1 MKSNKTYDLYTDG
14 ASRGNPGK
22 AGGGAILYDE
32 NGHIISSA
40 KDFFGVC
47 TNNIAEYRA
56 LILGLE
62 KALGKGCRCLRIFL
76 DSELLVR
83 QIQGSYRV
91 KNENLAKLMTEV
103 RKLLSFLD
111 EYTIKHIE
119 RAKNKAADRLANEA
133 IDEAQTEEF
142 EEHY

>member
-1 MKSNKTYDLYTDG
+1 MKNRKTYALYTDG

-32 NGHIISSA
+32 SGQIISSA
-40 KDFFGVC
+40 KNFLGVC

-62 KALGKGCRCLRIFL
+62 EALSNGCRCLRIFL
-76 DSELLVR
+76 DSELLVK
-83 QIQGSYRV
+83 QINGSYRV
-91 KNENLAKLMTEV
+91 KNGNLIKLMKDV

-111 EYTIKHIE
+111 EYSVEHIE
-119 RAKNKAADRLANEA
+119 RNKNKAADRLANEA
-133 IDEAQTEEF
+133 IDESQAEEF
-142 EEHY
+142 T